1 MLIWPIQYDV
11 KDLEFLQENTLQ
23 HGILVEIFT
32 YESRS
37 MDSHSL
43 TMDNGLSNRLTYFR
57 Y

>member
-1 MLIWPIQYDV
+1 MTNNIKNSLEDV
-11 KDLEFLQENTLQ
+11 VEE
-23 HGILVEIFT
+23 ILVEIFT

-37 MDSHSL
+37 MYSHSL